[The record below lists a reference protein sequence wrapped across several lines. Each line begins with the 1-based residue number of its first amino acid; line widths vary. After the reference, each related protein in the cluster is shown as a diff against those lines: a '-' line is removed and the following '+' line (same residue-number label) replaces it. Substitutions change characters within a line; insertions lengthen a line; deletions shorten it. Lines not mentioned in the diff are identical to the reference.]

1 MVEKKYESYKE
12 LPVYREADKR
22 MKKEVEE
29 FIKKYHPSNDE
40 MYLQL
45 KRYELKH
52 LSKKEKRV
60 PNAIFTVILTL
71 FVVWFYFMTRQ
82 SLNDQDAGNPI
93 VMMIVG
99 VVLIVLYVLY
109 IKGVFSQ
116 SKSEIARIDKALS
129 GSNMPEFTF
138 TGKSDSISK

>member
-1 MVEKKYESYKE
+1 MAEKKYESYKE

-116 SKSEIARIDKALS
+116 SKSEIARIDKELA

>member
-1 MVEKKYESYKE
+1 MTEKKYESYKE
-12 LPVYREADKR
+12 LPIYREADKR
-22 MKKEVEE
+22 MKREVEE

-52 LSKKEKRV
+52 LNKKEKRV
-60 PNAIFTVILTL
+60 PNAIFTLVMAV
-71 FVVWFYFMTRQ
+71 FVVWFYFMSRQ
-82 SLNDQDAGNPI
+82 SLNDENAGSPI
-93 VMMIVG
+93 VMLIVG
-99 VVLIVLYVLY
+99 IILIILYVLY

-116 SKSEIARIDKALS
+116 SKSEIARINKKLA

-138 TGKSDSISK
+138 NSRSDDISK